1 MQVKKDPPAGH
12 PQGALLKELRR
23 VARLLGKRSL
33 TQADFLKHGR
43 VHPGTIAYRFGTW
56 NKGLQMAGLLVS
68 IRKNV
73 PDEEVFEEIRKIW
86 KMLGRRPSYDEFNQY
101 SKFTTGLLQGRFG
114 GYGKA
119 METFVK
125 QQEKSG

>member
-1 MQVKKDPPAGH
+1 
-12 PQGALLKELRR
+12 
-23 VARLLGKRSL
+23 
-33 TQADFLKHGR
+33 
-43 VHPGTIAYRFGTW
+43 
-56 NKGLQMAGLLVS
+56 MAGLLVS